1 MKMRVADF
9 LTNEMN
15 PLKAKLKQGQ
25 PVIGIWSIIPSPIIA
40 EIIGL
45 AGMDFQ
51 ILDMEHG
58 VYDLSTI
65 ENSVRAS
72 QAVGC
77 SALVRVAGSSL
88 FSIQSCLDIG
98 VSGIIV
104 PQIANYEAA
113 VTAVKHMK
121 YYPAG
126 NRGFNPF
133 TRAGNYGMGSLEDS
147 KLNND
152 YGLASIIIEN
162 IEAYNQLDQI
172 LTIPNLDIV
181 YLGVYDMSVALGCQG
196 DMNNPSLHE
205 FVSTSVYKITQMG
218 KVAGLMVKS
227 KNEMEKY
234 LDMGARFLVYAVDT
248 LVIHNKM
255 AEIVNEFKSRKI

>member
-1 MKMRVADF
+1 MMAVN
-9 LTNEMN
+9 T
-15 PLKAKLKQGQ
+15 LKAKLDQGQ
-25 PVIGIWSIIPSPIIA
+25 SVIGIWSIIPSPIIA
-40 EIIGL
+40 EIVGIAGL
-45 AGMDFQ
+45 DFQ

-58 VYDLSTI
+58 VYDLPTI

-72 QAVGC
+72 EAVGC
-77 SALVRVAGSSL
+77 SALVRVAGSNL

-104 PQIANYEAA
+104 PQISNYESAL
-113 VTAVKHMK
+113 TSVKYMK

-126 NRGFNPF
+126 SRGFNPF
-133 TRAGNYGMGSLEDS
+133 TRGGNYGIASVENS

-172 LTIPNLDIV
+172 LTIPDLDMV
-181 YLGVYDMSVALGCQG
+181 YLGVYDMSVALGCKG
-196 DMNNPSLHE
+196 DMNNPSLNE
-205 FVSTSVYKITQMG
+205 FVRTSVYKIQQMG

-227 KNEMEKY
+227 KDEIEMY
-234 LDMGARFLVYAVDT
+234 LEMGARFLVYGVDT
-248 LVIHNKM
+248 FVIQSKM
-255 AEIVNEFKSRKI
+255 IDIVDEFKSVAI